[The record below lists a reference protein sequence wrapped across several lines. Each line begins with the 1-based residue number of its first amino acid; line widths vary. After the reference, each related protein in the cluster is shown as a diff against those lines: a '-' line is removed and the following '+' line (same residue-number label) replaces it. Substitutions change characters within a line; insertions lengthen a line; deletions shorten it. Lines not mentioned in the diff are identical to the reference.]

1 MKKRQKHKKSA
12 AASSSQ
18 AGFILW
24 IFLVVI
30 MLVFYLWGKVQI
42 EFIMRQNDEL
52 SREKRMLQQKVSAL
66 RITVNRKRRYERIVK
81 EARSLGLNF
90 VAPNRLYELPVSTEE
105 LENDVYR
112 KFDQIQYAGWTIIGS
127 K

>member
-1 MKKRQKHKKSA
+1 
-12 AASSSQ
+12 
-18 AGFILW
+18 
-24 IFLVVI
+24 

-112 KFDQIQYAGWTIIGS
+112 QIDQIQYAGWTIIGS

>member
-112 KFDQIQYAGWTIIGS
+112 QIDQIQYAGWTIIGS